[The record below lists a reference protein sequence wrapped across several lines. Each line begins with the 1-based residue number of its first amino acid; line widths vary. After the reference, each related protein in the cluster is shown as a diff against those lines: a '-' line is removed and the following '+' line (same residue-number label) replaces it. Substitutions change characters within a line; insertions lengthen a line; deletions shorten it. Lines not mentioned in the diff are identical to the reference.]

1 MDTHAKLNQYD
12 QGKLKP
18 AEAATGAQ
26 LESVLGSMKKY
37 EGATTTKNPDWEI
50 ISGPNKGKTV
60 DAMYTTEKLSQ
71 KEIDGL
77 NKYYEKNMTI
87 SKSEGERPPEINNIQ
102 KHLGKADFVPVDFR
116 VLNEANQKI
125 FLNYVKTLPR
135 YQQEKF
141 IIIKE

>member
-1 MDTHAKLNQYD
+1 M
-12 QGKLKP
+12 
-18 AEAATGAQ
+18 
-26 LESVLGSMKKY
+26 
-37 EGATTTKNPDWEI
+37 
-50 ISGPNKGKTV
+50 
-60 DAMYTTEKLSQ
+60 
-71 KEIDGL
+71 